1 MKDYKVKITRNF
13 TDLEENIKRELGT
26 ETEVFFCTKERYEY
40 LLSKNAVELLEKV
53 EIVFPVKKVTK
64 IEEEK
69 TEEKPKKKRTRK
81 IDIKD

>member
-40 LLSKNAVELLEKV
+40 LLSKNAVELVEKV

-64 IEEEK
+64 VEEK
-69 TEEKPKKKRTRK
+69 TIEDKPKRKRTRK
-81 IDIKD
+81 IDSKQ

>member
-26 ETEVFFCTKERYEY
+26 GTEVFFCTKERYEY
-40 LLSKNAVELLEKV
+40 LLSKNAVELVEKV

-69 TEEKPKKKRTRK
+69 VEEKPKKKRTRK